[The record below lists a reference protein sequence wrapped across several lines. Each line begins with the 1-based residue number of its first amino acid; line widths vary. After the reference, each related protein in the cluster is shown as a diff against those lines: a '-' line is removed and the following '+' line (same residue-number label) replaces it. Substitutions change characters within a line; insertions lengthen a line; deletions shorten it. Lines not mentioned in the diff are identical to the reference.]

1 MIEQLTRA
9 ITLSSLFFLT
19 GCLDKEVICE
29 FNGINLNSGLIGLD
43 RKDVITI
50 LGEPNHSDLAVKSFE
65 DYSYK
70 FGNKSYG
77 LIVRYV
83 TENHNYY
90 VTEVKCIKSNP
101 KFEVFNRVIWH

>member
-1 MIEQLTRA
+1 MIKK
-9 ITLSSLFFLT
+9 ITIIIITSSLFLLT
-19 GCLDKEVICE
+19 GCLDKEVTCE
-29 FNGINLNSGLIGLD
+29 INDINLNRGLIGLD
-43 RKDVITI
+43 RKEVIRI

-77 LIVRYV
+77 LIVRYK

-90 VTEVKCIKSNP
+90 VVEVKCIKSNP
-101 KFEVFNRVIWH
+101 QFEIFNRVIWH